1 MPNSRDILLKLVR
14 IAMGWEVDF
23 SLPTYVDWKDVL
35 SLAHEQGVGAIVL
48 DGLEICQAK
57 NPGITILSKNDKPLL
72 LEAIG
77 LAQAIER
84 NHQTHLT
91 ALIKLAKILDGHG
104 VPFILMKGFS
114 CGQYYP
120 IPKHR
125 ECGDID
131 IYPGDKFEDSN
142 RALVEA
148 GIEIDDHYYR
158 HTVSIVN
165 GVMVENHRVLGDL
178 RGPKK
183 QTKELEQQLER
194 EAEWS
199 FYSGKRI
206 AVGEKTVEVG
216 RYPTADFNALFLPWH
231 VSAHFMFERVTLRH
245 LLDWALF
252 LVKDG
257 KNIDVEKF
265 RAAKQKY
272 TYGYSKFAD
281 VLTVLSLKY
290 LKMPVGDIP
299 HTIIEDATNFNEGL
313 ADRVFEYIFI
323 GQPRERDKNVWQFR
337 RNNLK
342 RIWQERWKYK
352 EIYGMGVLTFLYYK
366 TKGVLFRVGE
376 NE

>member
-1 MPNSRDILLKLVR
+1 MANSRDILLKLVR
-14 IAMGWEVDF
+14 IAMGWENDF
-23 SLPTYVDWKDVL
+23 SLPQDVEWAAVFD
-35 SLAHEQGVGAIVL
+35 LAKEHGVVAIVL
-48 DGLEICQAK
+48 DGLDVCQAK
-57 NPGITILSKNDKPLL
+57 NPEINLISKKDKPLL

-77 LAQAIER
+77 LVQAIEI

-91 ALIKLAKILDGHG
+91 ALNRLAKILDGYG

-131 IYPGDKFEDSN
+131 IYPGDKFEESN

-183 QTKELEQQLER
+183 QTKEFEQQLEG

-199 FYSGKRI
+199 MYFGKRI
-206 AVGEKTVEVG
+206 VVGDNTVEAG

-252 LVKDG
+252 LVNDG
-257 KNIDVEKF
+257 KNINVEKF
-265 RAAKQKY
+265 SEAKRRY
-272 TYGYSKFAD
+272 TFGYGKIAD
-281 VLTVLSLKY
+281 ILTNLSLRY
-290 LKMPVGDIP
+290 LNMPTNDVPDA
-299 HTIIEDATNFNEGL
+299 IITDACAFDNSL
-313 ADRVFEYIFI
+313 SDKVFDYMFT
-323 GQPRERDKNVWQFR
+323 GQPRERDKNVWKFR
-337 RNNLK
+337 LNNVK
-342 RIWQERWKYK
+342 RIWKERWKYK
-352 EIYGMGVLTFLYYK
+352 EVYDTSVLMFTIRKVWGVLY
-366 TKGVLFRVGE
+366 GVGE
-376 NE
+376 